1 MDLARMLDRC
11 RRDQW
16 SLADVDLSRPPR
28 PLSPAHEEII
38 CQLFTDMAVIERLA
52 GALFLE
58 QARRAKDPT
67 LKAIF
72 ETFVDDEI
80 RHSQVA
86 QLLADH
92 YDRRRLRTY
101 RPSRALSRFFDHFV
115 TAVTHLEDDVAN
127 TYITAGELILDI
139 ALLRSINDF
148 VADETSDRVMQ
159 LVNRDESRHIAI
171 DYHMV
176 GYYASDAWQ
185 AELAKRPKKTAREHA
200 KGAFAFASL
209 LYFGQPF
216 FRDVFFQP
224 MERIDPRGER
234 LREAFKRLQL
244 LGAKSGVTN
253 TWFGKFTR
261 ALQDGYNHPVLGKA
275 LGPAI
280 GRVAGVGD
288 YLRALYTSDE
298 ERRAAAMTFD
308 ELADEAVAVKEGGA
322 RFS

>member
-28 PLSPAHEEII
+28 PLSESDEQAI

-52 GALFLE
+52 GALFRE

-67 LKAIF
+67 LRAIF
-72 ETFVDDEI
+72 ETFVDDEV
-80 RHSQVA
+80 RHAQVA

-92 YDRRRLRTY
+92 YDRRRLRVY
-101 RPSRALSRFFDHFV
+101 RPSPALTRFFDHFL
-115 TAVTHLEDDVAN
+115 TAVTGLEDDVAN

-139 ALLRSINDF
+139 ALLRSLNDY
-148 VADETSDRVMQ
+148 VADETSDRAMR
-159 LVNRDESRHIAI
+159 LVNRDESRHIAV
-171 DYHMV
+171 DYYMV

-185 AELAKRPKKTAREHA
+185 AELARRPKKTAREHA
-200 KGAFAFASL
+200 KGAWAFASL

-224 MERIDPRGER
+224 MERIDPNGDR

-244 LGAKSGVTN
+244 LGAKGGVTN
-253 TWFGKFTR
+253 TWFGKFTH
-261 ALQDGYNHPVLGKA
+261 ALQDGYNHPVVGKV

-288 YLRALYTSDE
+288 YLRVLYTDDE
-298 ERRAAAMTFD
+298 ESRAARMSFD
-308 ELADEAVAVKEGGA
+308 ELAEEAVAVKEGRA